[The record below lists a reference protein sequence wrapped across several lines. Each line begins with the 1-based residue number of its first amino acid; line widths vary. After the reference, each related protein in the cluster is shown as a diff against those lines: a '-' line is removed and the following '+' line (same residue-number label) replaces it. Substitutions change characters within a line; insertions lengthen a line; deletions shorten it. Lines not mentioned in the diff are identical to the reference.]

1 MAISS
6 RLALWEQKIREE
18 DKSPPPSSPPPL
30 FSVIPGGFIRQLVRE
45 TEKESK
51 EAKRKKQ
58 TLANSQEQ
66 TVPENSDSSAQRSPQ
81 GSQSDPASPSPSAAV
96 ENIPNEKE
104 GMASPEPVLM
114 SSINGENPQGKGTVE
129 TTPRKPQPLKRARKT
144 SDVLL
149 MVAKL
154 NSEFP
159 KPEQRFPR
167 TDSLTPKPSSS
178 IPDREG
184 HVNPPADQ
192 QKGQHSGDTRGP
204 QEATEDSAEKAEKS
218 GTVGSPGSTSAPAKK
233 SEKPQIKAG
242 KVGVPVTKGLKG
254 GEPQSKEVLGT
265 QPQAKGGEQGGEAV
279 VKVAKEDRAQMPQV
293 EGAQPP
299 TNGEAG
305 DQPQSK
311 PGKAGLLK
319 DAAGTGK
326 EVQSKVGKGDRA
338 HMQMKKWGESLN
350 KWRKRSGS
358 QSQVGKDS
366 ESSSQV
372 KESEPQSQGAE
383 ERKPQNQTGKECG
396 SQSQVEQRD
405 EKGTCVQSKEG
416 KEDDASQ
423 REEGG
428 NEALKEGK
436 EVHEPP
442 TTEKK
447 EGVPENKEET
457 KETPE
462 KTKEEE
468 EEDGERDQTV
478 VPNEELE
485 DRWYEAE
492 KVWLVQKEGFTLAT
506 VLKPDVGTPELAA
519 GRVRLCIDSD
529 KSITEVDEESIHRAN
544 PPELDLAENLAS
556 LQSLN
561 ESSVLNTLGHRYRAQ
576 LLHTYTG
583 PDLIVLQPPGVPAPV
598 SWKAPRG
605 RRDGLAPHV
614 CSLAQKAYWAMLSQR
629 QDQALVPL
637 GRSGSGKSTCCERA
651 LEFLVASAG
660 SGNGRVSVEKIRATF
675 TILRAFGSVLTTHSS
690 SSTRFSMV
698 MSLDFN
704 ATGRVTAAHLQTM
717 LMERIRVAQQPE
729 GEGNFAVFSQMLA
742 GLDLDTRT
750 ELYLHQMAEN
760 HSFGMGVWAKPE
772 EKQKA
777 AAAFSHLQGAMETLG
792 ISAGEQQAIWRVLAA
807 IYHLGAAG
815 ACKVGRKQFMRFEW
829 ANYAAEVLGC
839 EYEALTTAVFKHHL
853 QQIIQQATSR
863 LNQPHREVEP
873 DTRPKMTGVECVQGM
888 AAGLYEEL
896 FTVIVSLINRS
907 LASNDLSLFSIMVV
921 DSPGFHN
928 PRHQKKER
936 AATFEELCHNYV
948 HERLQALFF
957 RKKFEAEVERYREEK
972 VAVPFDLPEFSP
984 RTTVAIIDQNLSQV
998 RVPVAGQAEE
1008 PKGLL
1013 WVLDEEVQVEGS
1025 GDSAVMD
1032 RLCLAFEK
1040 KEVGADE
1047 APAFRKCEHGLQF
1060 EISHQLGRDPV
1071 RYDLSGWIQK
1081 AKPNLSALNAI
1092 QVLQQSRR
1100 EDLSSLFLPRSRV
1113 PPICRAVAG
1122 MEGCSQQALHRVG
1135 CVRKTFASSLA
1146 AVKRKAV
1153 CAQIILQMDALT
1165 NVIKRSQLHFIHCL
1179 VPGSGWEDRGGSASP
1194 APADREPPLDISI
1207 LRVQLAGAQVLDALR
1222 LHRIGY
1228 TDHMGFTR
1236 FRRQFQGLAP
1246 AFMKKLL
1253 LPQERMEER
1262 KLIEE
1267 LLQEL
1272 DLEKAAVQLG
1282 KTQVF
1287 LKSGVISRL
1296 ERQREKLVSRNIILF
1311 QAACKGFLSRQQF
1324 KRLKIRQLA
1333 VQCIQRNLKVFQEVK
1348 EWPWWQLLCYTRPLL
1363 SITIGEDQLRAKEE
1377 ELTALRKKLETS
1389 EKSRNELRQ
1398 NADLLESKIA
1408 DLTTELSDERFKGEV
1423 ACRVLESERAER
1435 LRASREIQELK
1446 SKYEQAQKS
1455 LGSVEKQL
1463 EEAQQ
1468 KIELSQEGKPHSG
1481 EAEDWQTRFDCA
1493 QTEIEFLRK
1502 RLLMCEE
1509 RLEAELSARK
1519 ELEEKLG
1526 QARNSCEEAKR
1537 SSHQL
1542 KKKCRNLTCDLED
1555 TRVLLE
1561 NQQSRNHELEKKQ
1574 KKFDMQLTQAIG
1586 ESLFERG
1593 LREKL
1598 SQENSGIRWE
1608 LGKLQSK
1615 LEEKEQETLGL
1626 KQKLEMLRGHNLD
1639 LRPCTLPVGVENVA
1653 DLQKELWDLKSSAF
1667 EQHKIQ
1673 NEQETTIKK
1682 LEQLRIR
1689 FEMEIERMKQMH
1701 LKDQEDKEEELE
1713 DVRQSC
1719 QKRLRQLEMQLE
1731 QENEEKK
1738 MVLHEK
1744 QDLETL
1750 IGTLCEQIGHRDFDV
1765 EKRLRRDLRRTHA
1778 LLSDVQLIL
1787 SSIED
1792 SQMTVSKEELE
1803 KVHSRLQESEA
1814 KCADAQNTQKLLAL
1828 DLENM
1833 HSELENITRNKNL
1846 VDEQLYRLQL
1856 ERADLLKRIDED
1868 QEDLNELMKKHKELI
1883 AQSSQD
1889 IVQIQELQLSLEEA
1903 KKEKQSLQE
1912 KLHVA
1917 LSRIEHLEKTT
1928 VDRNIVCRQEALICD
1943 LENKLEF
1950 HKVQI
1955 KRFEVLVIRL
1965 RDSAIKMGEELEKAV
1980 SSETEQKESCLYYQ
1994 RRMEE
1999 MRADMAELMKQEA
2012 ETSRRC
2018 LDLEKRVEELLAIRL
2033 TLQADL
2039 EISIRR
2045 IADLQAAL
2053 EEVDSCPSDD
2063 SARTMLESSPVGAQR
2078 DIDNQSLL
2086 DSCISSQPVES
2097 VRSWL
2102 SSSSIRPSST
2112 RSPSQQ
2118 SASGSGILDQRMHR
2132 ETRALDRS
2140 QPMSLRTDAQ
2150 SLGDKSFARRP
2161 FSPFSFQSR
2170 DYGSTIGSENPET
2183 WRDTVTK
2190 PKSRSSNTSPTLEK
2204 KLPSS
2209 SWALSEFLEGFRK
2222 KQSDRERGAL
2232 GAEEWPTLPI
2242 YQTTGASS
2250 LRRSLETVTLPEKS
2264 SLETETEGPRAG
2276 LLRSSSLKC
2285 LSSDRFDSSLSLPA
2299 PPKSLYRSCESL
2311 LDSENAEGGF
2321 GRTLVPSVGDSL
2333 GKFTQSKLRLRRPCI
2348 DTPLE
2353 EVEDPDLG
2361 KESLVFQNRRF
2372 SNLLNEP
2379 LEPDLLAWKLPKY
2392 EQKPKVSFDDYV
2404 PAIRKPSSPTRAMDR
2419 GDDPKPGTSR
2429 YMSETSPDCLFLGS
2443 SGTFRKN
2450 LEPKEDTGHLSDS
2463 SSSSSS
2469 AMSYRSADSI
2479 KSRPGSLKRDEE
2491 SDRRSGYGTWM
2502 DSNRQEEV
2510 ESIMKKYLQK

>member
-66 TVPENSDSSAQRSPQ
+66 TVPENSESSAQRRPQ
-81 GSQSDPASPSPSAAV
+81 GSQPDPASPSPSAAV

-159 KPEQRFPR
+159 KPEQRSPP

-184 HVNPPADQ
+184 HVKSPTDQ
-192 QKGQHSGDTRGP
+192 QKGQHSGDICGP
-204 QEATEDSAEKAEKS
+204 QKATEDSAEKAEKS
-218 GTVGSPGSTSAPAKK
+218 RTVGSPGSTSVPAKK
-233 SEKPQIKAG
+233 CEKPQIKAG
-242 KVGVPVTKGLKG
+242 KVGILVPQTKGLKG
-254 GEPQSKEVLGT
+254 GEPQSKEVLET
-265 QPQAKGGEQGGEAV
+265 KPQAKGGEQGGEAAM
-279 VKVAKEDRAQMPQV
+279 KAAKEDKTQMPQV
-293 EGAQPP
+293 EEGQLP
-299 TNGEAG
+299 TNGESG

-311 PGKAGLLK
+311 PGKAGLPK
-319 DAAGTGK
+319 DAMGTGK
-326 EVQSKVGKGDRA
+326 EVQSKVGKGDKA

-350 KWRKRSGS
+350 KWRKRGGS

-366 ESSSQV
+366 ESHSQV
-372 KESEPQSQGAE
+372 KGSEPQSQGGE
-383 ERKPQNQTGKECG
+383 ERKSQSQTGKEYG
-396 SQSQVEQRD
+396 SQSQVGKRD
-405 EKGTCVQSKEG
+405 EKGSCVQSKEG

-423 REEGG
+423 REESG

-442 TTEKK
+442 TTEK
-447 EGVPENKEET
+447 EESVPENKEET
-457 KETPE
+457 KETPVM
-462 KTKEEE
+462 TKEEE
-468 EEDGERDQTV
+468 EKDGERDQTV
-478 VPNEELE
+478 VTNEELE

-529 KSITEVDEESIHRAN
+529 KSIIEVDEENIHRAN
-544 PPELDLAENLAS
+544 PQELDLAENLAS

-561 ESSVLNTLGHRYRAQ
+561 ESSILNTLRHRYRAQ

-583 PDLIVLQPPGVPAPV
+583 PDLIFLQPPGALAPL
-598 SWKAPRG
+598 SWKAPKG
-605 RRDGLAPHV
+605 RRDGLAPHI
-614 CSLAQKAYWAMLSQR
+614 CSLAQKAYWAMLSRR
-629 QDQALVPL
+629 QDQAIVPL

-651 LEFLVASAG
+651 LEFLVGSAG
-660 SGNGRVSVEKIRATF
+660 SVNGRVSVEKIRATF
-675 TILRAFGSVLTTHSS
+675 TILRAFGSVLTTHSH

-717 LMERIRVAQQPE
+717 LLERVRVAQQPE

-750 ELYLHQMAEN
+750 ELYLHQMAES

-777 AAAFSHLQGAMETLG
+777 AMAFSHLQAAMETLG
-792 ISAGEQQAIWRVLAA
+792 ISTKEQQAIWRVLAA

-853 QQIIQQATSR
+853 RQIIQQATSR
-863 LNQPHREVEP
+863 LNQPNREVEP
-873 DTRPKMTGVECVQGM
+873 DVGPKMTGVECVQGM

-1013 WVLDEEVQVEGS
+1013 WVLDEEVRIEGS

-1047 APAFRKCEHGLQF
+1047 PPAFRKCEHGLQF

-1092 QVLQQSRR
+1092 QVLQQSTR

-1113 PPICRAVAG
+1113 PPVCRAVAG

-1153 CAQIILQMDALT
+1153 CTQIILQMDALT

-1179 VPGSGWEDRGGSASP
+1179 VPGSEDRGGGASL
-1194 APADREPPLDISI
+1194 APADREPPLDIPV

-1246 AFMKKLL
+1246 TFMKKLL
-1253 LPQERMEER
+1253 LPEERMEER
-1262 KLIEE
+1262 KLTEE

-1348 EWPWWQLLCYTRPLL
+1348 EWPWWQLLCYIRPLL

-1423 ACRVLESERAER
+1423 ACRVLENERAER

-1468 KIELSQEGKPHSG
+1468 KIELSQEGKPPSG
-1481 EAEDWQTRFDCA
+1481 EAEDWQMRFDCA

-1526 QARNSCEEAKR
+1526 QARSTCEEVKR

-1626 KQKLEMLRGHNLD
+1626 KQKLEMLKGNLD
-1639 LRPCTLPVGVENVA
+1639 LRPCTLPVGVEDMA
-1653 DLQKELWDLKSSAF
+1653 DLQRELWDLKSSAF

-1778 LLSDVQLIL
+1778 LLSDVQLLL

-1792 SQMTVSKEELE
+1792 SQMTVNKEELE

-1833 HSELENITRNKNL
+1833 HSELETITRNKNL

-1889 IVQIQELQLSLEEA
+1889 IVQIQELQLSLEET
-1903 KKEKQSLQE
+1903 KKEKQNLQE

-2053 EEVDSCPSDD
+2053 EDVDSCTSDD
-2063 SARTMLESSPVGAQR
+2063 SARSMLEASPIGAQR
-2078 DIDNQSLL
+2078 EIDNQSLL
-2086 DSCISSQPVES
+2086 DSCTSSQPIES
-2097 VRSWL
+2097 VRSWM

-2118 SASGSGILDQRMHR
+2118 SVSGSGILDQRMHR
-2132 ETRALDRS
+2132 ETRAVDKS
-2140 QPMSLRTDAQ
+2140 QQTSLRTDAQ
-2150 SLGDKSFARRP
+2150 SLGDKSFLRP
-2161 FSPFSFQSR
+2161 SFSPFSFQSR
-2170 DYGSTIGSENPET
+2170 DHGTTIGSENPET
-2183 WRDTVTK
+2183 WRDIVTK
-2190 PKSRSSNTSPTLEK
+2190 PKSRSSSTSPTLGK

-2209 SWALSEFLEGFRK
+2209 SWALSEFIEEFRK

-2250 LRRSLETVTLPEKS
+2250 LRRSLETVTLSEKP
-2264 SLETETEGPRAG
+2264 SLEMETESPRAG

-2285 LSSDRFDSSLSLPA
+2285 LSLDTFDSSLSLPA
-2299 PPKSLYRSCESL
+2299 PPKSMYRSCESL
-2311 LDSENAEGGF
+2311 LDSENVEGGF
-2321 GRTLVPSVGDSL
+2321 GRTLVPSAGDSL
-2333 GKFTQSKLRLRRPCI
+2333 GKFAQSKLRLRRPCI

-2404 PAIRKPSSPTRAMDR
+2404 PAIRKSSSPTRAMDR

-2429 YMSETSPDCLFLGS
+2429 YMTETSPDCLFLGS
-2443 SGTFRKN
+2443 SSTFQKN

-2491 SDRRSGYGTWM
+2491 SERRAGYGTWM
-2502 DSNRQEEV
+2502 DTNRQEEV

>member
-66 TVPENSDSSAQRSPQ
+66 TAPENSDSSVHRSHRPSGTQSPQ
-81 GSQSDPASPSPSAAV
+81 GGQPEPASPSPSVVV

-114 SSINGENPQGKGTVE
+114 SSINGENPQGKSTVE
-129 TTPRKPQPLKRARKT
+129 SPPKKPQPLKRARKT
-144 SDVLL
+144 SEVLL
-149 MVAKL
+149 MVAKI
-154 NSEFP
+154 NSEVP
-159 KPEQRFPR
+159 KPEQRTHPVDLP
-167 TDSLTPKPSSS
+167 THKPPSS
-178 IPDREG
+178 IPELEG
-184 HVNPPADQ
+184 EK
-192 QKGQHSGDTRGP
+192 KGQPPGDPSGP
-204 QEATEDSAEKAEKS
+204 QKVTEDSAKKVEKLR
-218 GTVGSPGSTSAPAKK
+218 TVGGPDSTDIPPKK
-233 SEKPQIKAG
+233 SEKPQIKVGKCG
-242 KVGVPVTKGLKG
+242 KVLQTKGLTG
-254 GEPQSKEVLGT
+254 GEPQSKEDLGT
-265 QPQAKGGEQGGEAV
+265 KAQAKAGEQGGEAE
-279 VKVAKEDRAQMPQV
+279 VKGRKEDKAHIPPIEGEGQPHAKGESGHELQSKPGRADHPKDAV
-293 EGAQPP
+293 GTGKE
-299 TNGEAG
+299 
-305 DQPQSK
+305 PQSK
-311 PGKAGLLK
+311 PGKG
-319 DAAGTGK
+319 
-326 EVQSKVGKGDRA
+326 ERA
-338 HMQMKKWGESLN
+338 HSQMKKWGESLN

-358 QSQVGKDS
+358 QSQVR
-366 ESSSQV
+366 
-372 KESEPQSQGAE
+372 KESEPQSQGGKE
-383 ERKPQNQTGKECG
+383 GGPQSQIRKECG
-396 SQSQVEQRD
+396 SQSQVGKED
-405 EKGTCVQSKEG
+405 EKGSGLQSKG
-416 KEDDASQ
+416 RKEEDPSQ

-428 NEALKEGK
+428 SEALKEGK
-436 EVHEPP
+436 EGHGSP
-442 TTEKK
+442 TTEKV
-447 EGVPENKEET
+447 GGAPENKEET
-457 KETPE
+457 KGTPV
-462 KTKEEE
+462 KMEEE
-468 EEDGERDQTV
+468 EEKEDGERGQSIDPDQ
-478 VPNEELE
+478 ELE
-485 DRWYEAE
+485 DTWYEAE

-519 GRVRLCIDSD
+519 GRVRLCIDAD
-529 KSITEVDEESIHRAN
+529 KSITEVDEENIHRAN

-561 ESSVLNTLGHRYRAQ
+561 ESSILNTLQHRYQAQ
-576 LLHTYTG
+576 LPHTYTG
-583 PDLIVLQPPGVPAPV
+583 PDLIVLQPQGAPAPL
-598 SWKAPRG
+598 SWKVPKG
-605 RRDGLAPHV
+605 RKDGLAPHI

-629 QDQALVPL
+629 QDQTIVPL
-637 GRSGSGKSTCCERA
+637 GRSGAGKSTCCERA
-651 LEFLVASAG
+651 LEYLVGSAG
-660 SGNGRVSVEKIRATF
+660 TVDGQVSVEKIRATF
-675 TILRAFGSVLTTHSS
+675 IILRAFGSVLTDHSY

-717 LMERIRVAQQPE
+717 LMERVRVAQQPE

-750 ELYLHQMAEN
+750 ELYLHQMVDS

-792 ISAGEQQAIWRVLAA
+792 ISVSEQRAIWRVLAA

-853 QQIIQQATSR
+853 RQIIQQATSR
-863 LNQPHREVEP
+863 LNQPNHKEEP
-873 DTRPKMTGVECVQGM
+873 DVGPKMTGVECVQGM
-888 AAGLYEEL
+888 ASGLYEEL

-907 LASNDLSLFSIMVV
+907 LASSHLSMFSIMVV
-921 DSPGFHN
+921 DNPGFHN

-948 HERLQALFF
+948 HERLQTLFF
-957 RKKFEAEVERYREEK
+957 RKKFETELDRYREEK
-972 VAVPFDLPEFSP
+972 VVVPFDLPELSP

-1013 WVLDEEVQVEGS
+1013 WVLDEEVRIEGS
-1025 GDSAVMD
+1025 GDNAVMD

-1040 KEVGADE
+1040 KEAGADE
-1047 APAFRKCEHGLQF
+1047 PPAFRKCEHGLQF

-1081 AKPNLSALNAI
+1081 AKPNLSALNAS
-1092 QVLQQSRR
+1092 QVLQQSTR
-1100 EDLSSLFLPRSRV
+1100 EDLSSLFQPRSRV
-1113 PPICRAVAG
+1113 PPVCRAVTG

-1135 CVRKTFASSLA
+1135 CVRKTFASSIA

-1153 CAQIILQMDALT
+1153 CTQIILQMDALT

-1179 VPGSGWEDRGGSASP
+1179 VPTSGLEDRGGSTNLEP
-1194 APADREPPLDISI
+1194 AHREHPVDISI

-1222 LHRIGY
+1222 LHRMGY
-1228 TDHMGFTR
+1228 MDHMGFTR

-1246 AFMKKLL
+1246 EFMKKLL
-1253 LPQERMEER
+1253 LPHERMEER

-1282 KTQVF
+1282 NTQVF

-1324 KRLKIRQLA
+1324 KKLKIRQLA
-1333 VQCIQRNLKVFQEVK
+1333 VQCIQRNLTAFQVVK
-1348 EWPWWQLLCYTRPLL
+1348 DWPWWQLLCHIRPLL

-1398 NADLLESKIA
+1398 NTDLLESKIT

-1446 SKYEQAQKS
+1446 SKYEQTQKS

-1463 EEAQQ
+1463 EEAQH
-1468 KIELSQEGKPHSG
+1468 KIELCEVGKSHSG
-1481 EAEDWQTRFDCA
+1481 EADDWQTRFDCA

-1509 RLEAELSARK
+1509 RLESELKARK

-1526 QARNSCEEAKR
+1526 EARNAYEEVKR

-1542 KKKCRNLTCDLED
+1542 KRKCRNLTCDLED

-1598 SQENSGIRWE
+1598 SQENANIRWD

-1615 LEEKEQETLGL
+1615 LEEREQETLGL
-1626 KQKLEMLRGHNLD
+1626 KQKLEMLKSQNLD
-1639 LRPCTLPVGVENVA
+1639 LRPLGMEAVA
-1653 DLQKELWDLKSSAF
+1653 ALQRELWDLKSSAF
-1667 EQHKIQ
+1667 EQQQIQ
-1673 NEQETTIKK
+1673 NEQEITIKK
-1682 LEQLRIR
+1682 LEQLRVR

-1731 QENEEKK
+1731 QESEEKK

-1778 LLSDVQLIL
+1778 LLSDVQLLL
-1787 SSIED
+1787 SNVED
-1792 SQMTVSKEELE
+1792 SQTTVSKEELE
-1803 KVHSRLQESEA
+1803 KVHIKLEESEA
-1814 KCADAQNTQKLLAL
+1814 KCAEAQNTQKLLAQ

-1833 HSELENITRNKNL
+1833 HTELENVTRNKNL

-1912 KLHVA
+1912 KLHSA
-1917 LSRIEHLEKTT
+1917 QSRIEHLEKTT
-1928 VDRNIVCRQEALICD
+1928 VDRNIVSRQEALICD
-1943 LENKLEF
+1943 QENKLEF

-1965 RDSAIKMGEELEKAV
+1965 RDSALKMGEELEKAMI
-1980 SSETEQKESCLYYQ
+1980 SETEQKESCQYYQ

-1999 MRADMAELMKQEA
+1999 MKADMAELMKQEA

-2018 LDLEKRVEELLAIRL
+2018 LDLEKHVEELLAVNL

-2039 EISIRR
+2039 EVSIRR

-2053 EEVDSCPSDD
+2053 EDVDSCPSDD
-2063 SARTMLESSPVGAQR
+2063 SVRTMPESSPTQAR
-2078 DIDNQSLL
+2078 REIDDQSLL
-2086 DSCISSQPVES
+2086 DSSTSSQPMES
-2097 VRSWL
+2097 IRSWL
-2102 SSSSIRPSST
+2102 SLSPSPSPSRSSCT
-2112 RSPSQQ
+2112 GRSPSQQ
-2118 SASGSGILDQRMHR
+2118 SANGSGILDQRMHR
-2132 ETRALDRS
+2132 DARDAERS
-2140 QPMSLRTDAQ
+2140 QPTSLRTDAQ
-2150 SLGDKSFARRP
+2150 SLGDKSFIGRP
-2161 FSPFSFQSR
+2161 TSPFTFQRR
-2170 DYGSTIGSENPET
+2170 DYSKTIGSESSET
-2183 WRDTVTK
+2183 WRDTIN
-2190 PKSRSSNTSPTLEK
+2190 KSKGHSSMTSLTLEK
-2204 KLPSS
+2204 KFPSS
-2209 SWALSEFLEGFRK
+2209 SWALSEFIEGFRR
-2222 KQSDRERGAL
+2222 KQSEKEQDAL
-2232 GAEEWPTLPI
+2232 GAEDWPTLPI

-2250 LRRSLETVTLPEKS
+2250 LRRSLETVRLPEKS
-2264 SLETETEGPRAG
+2264 SLETEAESPRSG
-2276 LLRSSSLKC
+2276 LLRSTSLKC
-2285 LSSDRFDSSLSLPA
+2285 LSSDKSDTSLSLPA
-2299 PPKSLYRSCESL
+2299 PPKSMYRSCDSL
-2311 LDSENAEGGF
+2311 LASETTEGSF
-2321 GRTLVPSVGDSL
+2321 SRRLSSPVGDSL
-2333 GKFTQSKLRLRRPCI
+2333 GKFAQSKLRIRRPCI
-2348 DTPLE
+2348 DAPLE

-2379 LEPDLLAWKLPKY
+2379 LEPDSLAWKLPRY
-2392 EQKPKVSFDDYV
+2392 EQKPRVSFDDYV
-2404 PAIRKPSSPTRAMDR
+2404 PAIRKSNSPMRARRDR
-2419 GDDPKPGTSR
+2419 GDDLKPGTS
-2429 YMSETSPDCLFLGS
+2429 MNKSETSSDYLFSGS
-2443 SGTFRKN
+2443 SSAFREN

-2491 SDRRSGYGTWM
+2491 SDRRSRYGTSM
-2502 DSNRQEEV
+2502 DAERQDEV

>member
-1 MAISS
+1 
-6 RLALWEQKIREE
+6 
-18 DKSPPPSSPPPL
+18 SPPPF

-58 TLANSQEQ
+58 ILADSQEQ
-66 TVPENSDSSAQRSPQ
+66 TVSQPPGKLTSYISIFKTRISEGPGMQ
-81 GSQSDPASPSPSAAV
+81 GPGP
-96 ENIPNEKE
+96 

-114 SSINGENPQGKGTVE
+114 SSINGENSQGKDTME
-129 TTPRKPQPLKRARKT
+129 TPPRKPQPLKRTRKT

-154 NSEFP
+154 NSELP
-159 KPEQRFPR
+159 KPEQRTHPV
-167 TDSLTPKPSSS
+167 DSPIHKPPSS
-178 IPDREG
+178 IPGLKGEK
-184 HVNPPADQ
+184 
-192 QKGQHSGDTRGP
+192 KGQPPGDTCDP
-204 QEATEDSAEKAEKS
+204 QKATEDSAKKVEKLR
-218 GTVGSPGSTSAPAKK
+218 TVGSQGSTDMPPKK
-233 SEKPQIKAG
+233 SEGPQIKVGECG
-242 KVGVPVTKGLKG
+242 KVPQTKGLIG
-254 GEPQSKEVLGT
+254 GEPQNKEDLGT
-265 QPQAKGGEQGGEAV
+265 KPHTEGEEQGGEA
-279 VKVAKEDRAQMPQV
+279 EDTM
-293 EGAQPP
+293 
-299 TNGEAG
+299 
-305 DQPQSK
+305 
-311 PGKAGLLK
+311 
-319 DAAGTGK
+319 GTGK
-326 EVQSKVGKGDRA
+326 EAQSKAGKGDRA
-338 HMQMKKWGESLN
+338 HIQMKKWGLN
-350 KWRKRSGS
+350 KWRKRSESQSQARKDIESQTQLKKDSEPQSQGGKESGPQSQIEKKYGS
-358 QSQVGKDS
+358 QSQVGKD
-366 ESSSQV
+366 
-372 KESEPQSQGAE
+372 
-383 ERKPQNQTGKECG
+383 
-396 SQSQVEQRD
+396 
-405 EKGTCVQSKEG
+405 EKRSGLQSKDR
-416 KEDDASQ
+416 KEDDSSR
-423 REEGG
+423 REGSG
-428 NEALKEGK
+428 SEALKEGK
-436 EVHEPP
+436 EGHGSP
-442 TTEKK
+442 TTEKEGGAPDK
-447 EGVPENKEET
+447 EEET
-457 KETPE
+457 KEAPVRM
-462 KTKEEE
+462 EEE
-468 EEDGERDQTV
+468 EKAEGERGQSVDPDKEV
-478 VPNEELE
+478 E

-519 GRVRLCIDSD
+519 GRVRLCIDAD
-529 KSITEVDEESIHRAN
+529 KSITEVDEENIHRAN

-561 ESSVLNTLGHRYRAQ
+561 ESSVLNTLQHRYQAQ

-583 PDLIVLQPPGVPAPV
+583 PDLIFLQPQGAPV
-598 SWKAPRG
+598 PLSWKVPKG
-605 RRDGLAPHV
+605 RRDGLVPHI
-614 CSLAQKAYWAMLSQR
+614 CSLAWKAYWAMLSQR
-629 QDQALVPL
+629 QDQTIVPL

-651 LEFLVASAG
+651 LEYLVGSAG
-660 SGNGRVSVEKIRATF
+660 SVDGRVSAEKICATF
-675 TILRAFGSVLTTHSS
+675 TILRAFGSVLTDHSH

-698 MSLDFN
+698 MSLDFS

-717 LMERIRVAQQPE
+717 LMERVRVAQRPE

-742 GLDLDTRT
+742 GLDLDTSVS
-750 ELYLHQMAEN
+750 N
-760 HSFGMGVWAKPE
+760 SFPFPFCPCQPE

-777 AAAFSHLQGAMETLG
+777 AAAFSHLQGAMETLS
-792 ISAGEQQAIWRVLAA
+792 ISASEQRAIWRVLAA

-853 QQIIQQATSR
+853 QHIIQQATSR
-863 LNQPHREVEP
+863 LNQPNHEEEP
-873 DTRPKMTGVECVQGM
+873 DKMSLDDCVTGGPNGLLQAREDRW
-888 AAGLYEEL
+888 AAREL
-896 FTVIVSLINRS
+896 HWN
-907 LASNDLSLFSIMVV
+907 LSSSHLSMFSIMVV

-948 HERLQALFF
+948 HERLQTLFF
-957 RKKFEAEVERYREEK
+957 QKKFESQLERYREEK
-972 VAVPFDLPEFSP
+972 VVVPFDLPELSP

-998 RVPVAGQAEE
+998 RRLTEE

-1013 WVLDEEVQVEGS
+1013 WVLDEEVRIEGS
-1025 GDSAVMD
+1025 GDSTVMD
-1032 RLCLAFEK
+1032 HLCLAFEK
-1040 KEVGADE
+1040 KEAGADE
-1047 APAFRKCEHGLQF
+1047 PPAFRKCEHGLQF

-1081 AKPNLSALNAI
+1081 AKPNLSALNAS
-1092 QVLQQSRR
+1092 QVLQQSTR

-1113 PPICRAVAG
+1113 PPVCRAVAG
-1122 MEGCSQQALHRVG
+1122 MEGCSQQALNRVN

-1153 CAQIILQMDALT
+1153 CTQIILQMDALT

-1179 VPGSGWEDRGGSASP
+1179 VPRSGSEDRGGNASL
-1194 APADREPPLDISI
+1194 APAHREHPMDISI

-1246 AFMKKLL
+1246 EFMKKLL
-1253 LPQERMEER
+1253 LPHERMEER

-1282 KTQVF
+1282 NTQVF

-1296 ERQREKLVSRNIILF
+1296 ERQREKLVSQNIILF

-1324 KRLKIRQLA
+1324 KKLKIRQLA
-1333 VQCIQRNLKVFQEVK
+1333 VHCIQRNLTVFQVVK
-1348 EWPWWQLLCYTRPLL
+1348 DWPWWQLLRHIRPLL

-1377 ELTALRKKLETS
+1377 ELTALKKKLEAS

-1398 NADLLESKIA
+1398 STDLLENKIT

-1435 LRASREIQELK
+1435 LRASREIRELK
-1446 SKYEQAQKS
+1446 SKYEQTQKS

-1468 KIELSQEGKPHSG
+1468 KIEFACLLLST
-1481 EAEDWQTRFDCA
+1481 ADDWQTRFDCA

-1509 RLEAELSARK
+1509 RLESELSARK
-1519 ELEEKLG
+1519 ELEEKLREA
-1526 QARNSCEEAKR
+1526 QNTYEEVRR
-1537 SSHQL
+1537 SFHQL

-1561 NQQSRNHELEKKQ
+1561 NQQSRNHDLEKKQ

-1598 SQENSGIRWE
+1598 SQENASIRWE

-1626 KQKLEMLRGHNLD
+1626 KQKLEMLKSQTID
-1639 LRPCTLPVGVENVA
+1639 LRPLGEAAVDA
-1653 DLQKELWDLKSSAF
+1653 LQRELWDLKSSAF
-1667 EQHKIQ
+1667 EQQQIQ
-1673 NEQETTIKK
+1673 SEQEATIKK
-1682 LEQLRIR
+1682 LEQLRVR

-1701 LKDQEDKEEELE
+1701 MKDQEDKEEELE

-1731 QENEEKK
+1731 QESEEKK

-1778 LLSDVQLIL
+1778 LLSDVQLLL
-1787 SSIED
+1787 SNVED
-1792 SQMTVSKEELE
+1792 PQMTVSKEELE
-1803 KVHSRLQESEA
+1803 KVHIKLEESEA
-1814 KCADAQNTQKLLAL
+1814 KCADAQNTQKLLAQ

-1889 IVQIQELQLSLEEA
+1889 IVQIQELQLNLEEA

-1912 KLHVA
+1912 KLHIA
-1917 LSRIEHLEKTT
+1917 QSRIEHLEKTT
-1928 VDRNIVCRQEALICD
+1928 VDRNIVCRQEALIRD
-1943 LENKLEF
+1943 LESKLEF

-1965 RDSAIKMGEELEKAV
+1965 RDSTLKMGEELEKAV
-1980 SSETEQKESCLYYQ
+1980 NSEAEQKESCQYYQ

-1999 MRADMAELMKQEA
+1999 MKADTAELMKQEA
-2012 ETSRRC
+2012 ETSRQC
-2018 LDLEKRVEELLAIRL
+2018 LDLEKNVEELLAVKL

-2039 EISIRR
+2039 EVSIRR

-2053 EEVDSCPSDD
+2053 EDMDSCPSDD
-2063 SARTMLESSPVGAQR
+2063 R
-2078 DIDNQSLL
+2078 DNQSLL
-2086 DSCISSQPVES
+2086 DSSISSQPMEN

-2102 SSSSIRPSST
+2102 SLSPSPPPSRSSLRG

-2118 SASGSGILDQRMHR
+2118 SANGSGILDQRMHR
-2132 ETRALDRS
+2132 EARDDERS
-2140 QPMSLRTDAQ
+2140 QPTSLRTDIQ
-2150 SLGDKSFARRP
+2150 SLVDKSFARRP
-2161 FSPFSFQSR
+2161 TSPFTFQSQ
-2170 DYGSTIGSENPET
+2170 DHSKTIGSESSET
-2183 WRDTVTK
+2183 WRGTVS
-2190 PKSRSSNTSPTLEK
+2190 KSKGHSSMTSPTLEK

-2209 SWALSEFLEGFRK
+2209 SWALSEFIEGFRRK
-2222 KQSDRERGAL
+2222 RSEKEQDAL
-2232 GAEEWPTLPI
+2232 GAEDWPTLPI

-2250 LRRSLETVTLPEKS
+2250 LRRSLETVTLPEKP
-2264 SLETETEGPRAG
+2264 SLETETESPRSG
-2276 LLRSSSLKC
+2276 LLRSTSLKC
-2285 LSSDRFDSSLSLPA
+2285 LSSDKLDPSLSLPA
-2299 PPKSLYRSCESL
+2299 PPKSMHRSYESL
-2311 LDSENAEGGF
+2311 LESEKTEGSF
-2321 GRTLVPSVGDSL
+2321 SRRLSSSVGDGP
-2333 GKFTQSKLRLRRPCI
+2333 GKFAQSKLRLRRPCI
-2348 DTPLE
+2348 DAPLE

-2379 LEPDLLAWKLPKY
+2379 LEPDFLSWKLPRY

-2404 PAIRKPSSPTRAMDR
+2404 PAIRKSSSPTRARKDR
-2419 GDDPKPGTSR
+2419 GDSLKPGTS
-2429 YMSETSPDCLFLGS
+2429 MNKSETSSDCLFLGS
-2443 SGTFRKN
+2443 SSAFQEN

-2479 KSRPGSLKRDEE
+2479 KSRPGSQKQDEE
-2491 SDRRSGYGTWM
+2491 SDRRSRHGTWKAAE
-2502 DSNRQEEV
+2502 RQDEV